1 MLRGGGWCPNAEGET
16 VPNPQTE
23 PAKASPYCCGACRAL
38 CANLCKPVQ
47 TSANLFV
54 AFLKALLLAIACG
67 SSALWARAGV
77 CCRRIG
83 GPGAKPCPK
92 SLLGSCVG
100 RGAPGAP
107 SPVGPQVG
115 GECEEAGHHVQ
126 AELRWGWGV
135 AWRRPRA
142 PARARTS
149 PARSSCLGAERTCMM
164 VKSTCNNIN
173 VLKTYARALENI
185 IILLLSSKLKIQN
198 MFFLS
203 FQNVNF
209 DRNPD

>member
-1 MLRGGGWCPNAEGET
+1 MLRGGGWRPNAEGET

-100 RGAPGAP
+100 RGARRVRSARKWVVDARRLVSMSRPSFGGVGALR
-107 SPVGPQVG
+107 G
-115 GECEEAGHHVQ
+115 GDHEHQHGHEHLRQEAHIL
-126 AELRWGWGV
+126 A
-135 AWRRPRA
+135 PRA
-142 PARARTS
+142 PAWEDH
-149 PARSSCLGAERTCMM
+149 G
-164 VKSTCNNIN
+164 
-173 VLKTYARALENI
+173 
-185 IILLLSSKLKIQN
+185 
-198 MFFLS
+198 
-203 FQNVNF
+203 
-209 DRNPD
+209 